1 MNEKI
6 FFKDSHGHNLAA
18 YYSQS
23 DNMDAIVVMCHGLNS
38 GKDSATN
45 KELEKIFLENGIS
58 VFRFDF
64 FGHKDSE
71 GAIENRSVDEFVD
84 NVISACA
91 YVKNLGYKNIG
102 IYAASFGGVAA
113 AIAAPKITELK
124 VLAFKA
130 AGMGHTSRFMPNY
143 EDDFKKKIWIE
154 EAKQI
159 RIPSLIV
166 HGTKDTDVEIELGEA
181 LADSIPGSRRLFYE
195 GADYRFSREEDFKRM
210 IDDISNFMT
219 PILLNVF
226 LK

>member
-1 MNEKI
+1 
-6 FFKDSHGHNLAA
+6 
-18 YYSQS
+18 
-23 DNMDAIVVMCHGLNS
+23 
-38 GKDSATN
+38 
-45 KELEKIFLENGIS
+45 
-58 VFRFDF
+58 
-64 FGHKDSE
+64 
-71 GAIENRSVDEFVD
+71 
-84 NVISACA
+84 
-91 YVKNLGYKNIG
+91 
-102 IYAASFGGVAA
+102 
-113 AIAAPKITELK
+113 
-124 VLAFKA
+124 
-130 AGMGHTSRFMPNY
+130 MGHTSRFMPNY